1 MNHRVQVRAA
11 QDHLLRESLAGSS
24 LSALTL
30 VVAAM
35 LASALLAPKTGII
48 VCPAPDWD
56 PPTRDDHGYVPV
68 PDISF
73 FVPLSDVFQV
83 RPTEDEVA
91 LPTVEVPPPLVTGS
105 GDSGLEVQ
113 PDVTT
118 GGGTG
123 GGNVAPHPLVI
134 PPPTDYIPHDE
145 IPVVVH
151 RVLPEYPDLPR
162 SAGMEGRV
170 MVQIYV
176 GLDGRVH
183 RAVVVGKAS
192 IFDEAALSA
201 VRQWVFTPAKA
212 NGHPVAVW
220 MAVPVVFRLH

>member
-24 LSALTL
+24 MSALTV

-35 LASALLAPKTGII
+35 LASVLLAPKSGII
-48 VCPAPDWD
+48 VCPGPTWD
-56 PPTRDDHGYVPV
+56 PPPRDDRRYVPV
-68 PDISF
+68 PDVSF

-83 RPTEDEVA
+83 RPTEEEVVI
-91 LPTVEVPPPLVTGS
+91 PTLEVPPSVATGS
-105 GDSGLEVQ
+105 GDGGLEVQ
-113 PDVTT
+113 PDVSI

-123 GGNVAPHPLVI
+123 SGTIAPPTPVI
-134 PPPTDYIPHDE
+134 PPPTEWIPHDE
-145 IPVVVH
+145 LPVVAH
-151 RVLPEYPDLPR
+151 RVLPEYPDVPR
-162 SAGMEGRV
+162 NAGMEGKV

-176 GLDGRVH
+176 GLDGKVH
-183 RAVVVGKAS
+183 RAHVVGKAS